1 MNEFEQ
7 QLIDKVLEG
16 VHAIELKVV
25 EDIAI
30 LSGDI
35 KALKTQMEGDHKS
48 VKDLIEK
55 TIETNATR
63 LNKHGEEIDE
73 HSKKIAS
80 FEEWKHQFE
89 ISVTKRL
96 TAGNSIAAIAAVVI
110 AYVLSRFI

>member
-48 VKDLIEK
+48 VKDLIQK
-55 TIETNATR
+55 TIENDTTR

-73 HSKKIAS
+73 HSTQIATLK
-80 FEEWKHQFE
+80 EWKHQFE
-89 ISVTKRL
+89 ISITNRIAVS
-96 TAGNSIAAIAAVVI
+96 NSIAAVVAVVI
-110 AYVLSRFI
+110 AFLLSKYL